1 MKEME
6 DAELKLNK
14 KIEDLERE
22 MDRLKRD
29 NHDLG
34 L

>member
-6 DAELKLNK
+6 DAEIKLNK

>member
-6 DAELKLNK
+6 DAEIKLNK

-22 MDRLKRD
+22 MDRLKKD